1 MASVKIRFKEA
12 DNLPHVCVYCGEPA
26 CQKMSKT
33 FTYRPSWVTLV
44 FFASLLVWPLQIVW
58 LILIFTTPRR
68 ATLMMPV
75 CPSHVNGGQWS
86 KKLLI
91 AGLVTFFVG
100 VFAAM
105 SLRTTNIF
113 LSNCVLLSGIG
124 VLVVAGLVVLM
135 TAETTISANEIGDR
149 SITLNGIC
157 EKFEDALDDEPVQLV
172 AVGGKA
178 KPSNGGIELMTA
190 KYMKR

>member
-1 MASVKIRFKEA
+1 
-12 DNLPHVCVYCGEPA
+12 
-26 CQKMSKT
+26 
-33 FTYRPSWVTLV
+33 
-44 FFASLLVWPLQIVW
+44 
-58 LILIFTTPRR
+58 
-68 ATLMMPV
+68 MPV

-105 SLRTTNIF
+105 SLRTTSIF
-113 LSNCVLLSGIG
+113 LSDCVLLSGVG
-124 VLVVAGLVVLM
+124 VLVVAGLVVLV

-157 EKFEDALDDEPVQLV
+157 EKFADALDDEPVQLV

-178 KPSNGGIELMTA
+178 KPVANSGGMELMTA